1 MPFVQ
6 LQVKSTYTLLES
18 TTKIDALI
26 ESAKARGYQSIAL
39 TDKNVIYGLVD
50 FYKAA
55 KAADLHPIL
64 GLTLEIGGLLQTDE
78 RFPLIVLAKDLV
90 GYQNLLKLS
99 S

>member
-50 FYKAA
+50 F
-55 KAADLHPIL
+55 
-64 GLTLEIGGLLQTDE
+64 
-78 RFPLIVLAKDLV
+78 
-90 GYQNLLKLS
+90 
-99 S
+99 